1 MAVVGLGREN
11 VPLARYLMARGA
23 RVTGFDRQDPGD
35 LPAPARA
42 LAALG
47 VRLIGGPGY
56 LEELAAG
63 DFEAAFLTPGMA
75 KDGPEIQALRDRGT
89 LITSQTNLF
98 LQRCRAPV
106 VGITGSSGKSTT
118 TTLVGRILEADGRR
132 PVYVG
137 GNIGRVLIEQV
148 DEIEPDA
155 RVVLE
160 LSSFQLELV
169 DRSPHIGVLL
179 NLRPNHL
186 DVHASMAAYEAA
198 KRRIFAYQ
206 RPEAGDVAVLGCDDP
221 TVRAMVPAA
230 PARVSCFGLREG
242 VTHGATLR
250 DGWVG
255 LVDGDRWQPVLPA
268 AEVALPGTHN
278 TLNVLAAVAAAA
290 ACGAAPEAMR
300 AGVAGFTGLEHRLQ
314 LVAEIDGRRFVNDSI
329 ATAPDRAAAAL
340 AAFSEPVVWIAG
352 GYDKGVPFD
361 ELAEVALQRPLR
373 AVVLTGLTAQR
384 IHQALEEAAGR
395 LGLPL
400 PPVHR
405 AAGFDQAVELAARL
419 AQPGDT
425 ILLSPAC
432 ASYDAFPN
440 FAERGRRF
448 AALVRA
454 LAPTLES

>member
-1 MAVVGLGREN
+1 DPVSAGRVLYVSPTPRPWRRSTRDSTGWNRSCGAWPAAAERAAGYSRPVERGGPAVDWRGRRVAVVGLGREN

-56 LEELAAG
+56 REELAAG
-63 DFEAAFLTPGMA
+63 DFEAAVLTPGMA
-75 KDGPEIQALRDRGT
+75 QDGPEIQALRDRGT

-206 RPEAGDVAVLGCDDP
+206 RPEAGDVAVLEIG
-221 TVRAMVPAA
+221 RAHV
-230 PARVSCFGLREG
+230 
-242 VTHGATLR
+242 
-250 DGWVG
+250 
-255 LVDGDRWQPVLPA
+255 
-268 AEVALPGTHN
+268 
-278 TLNVLAAVAAAA
+278 
-290 ACGAAPEAMR
+290 
-300 AGVAGFTGLEHRLQ
+300 
-314 LVAEIDGRRFVNDSI
+314 
-329 ATAPDRAAAAL
+329 
-340 AAFSEPVVWIAG
+340 
-352 GYDKGVPFD
+352 
-361 ELAEVALQRPLR
+361 
-373 AVVLTGLTAQR
+373 
-384 IHQALEEAAGR
+384 
-395 LGLPL
+395 
-400 PPVHR
+400 
-405 AAGFDQAVELAARL
+405 
-419 AQPGDT
+419 
-425 ILLSPAC
+425 
-432 ASYDAFPN
+432 
-440 FAERGRRF
+440 
-448 AALVRA
+448 
-454 LAPTLES
+454 